1 MTLHIRLSLL
11 VLLAIPACA
20 REEANPVPP
29 APPAAG
35 PGGADPTTLTYAPAL
50 GVNLAEATKLPTG
63 VYIKDQVAGTGPA
76 VAEGQQIAV
85 HYTGWLPDGTRFDGN
100 EGGDPYSFRLGA
112 HEVIPGW
119 EQGVAGM
126 HVGGKRQLVIPP
138 ALGYGA
144 AGSGPI
150 PPNAV
155 LVFTVEVVSAVP

>member
-1 MTLHIRLSLL
+1 MNRLIPLCLL
-11 VLLAIPACA
+11 VLMPALGCT
-20 REEANPVPP
+20 RDKSNPAPP

-35 PGGADPTTLTYAPAL
+35 SGGADPTTLTYAPAL
-50 GVNLAEATKLPTG
+50 GVNLAEATKLPSG
-63 VYIKDQVAGTGPA
+63 VYIKDQVVGAGPA

-126 HVGGKRQLVIPP
+126 HVGGKRQLIIPP

-144 AGSGPI
+144 GGNGPI

-155 LVFTVEVVSAVP
+155 LVFTVEVVSATP